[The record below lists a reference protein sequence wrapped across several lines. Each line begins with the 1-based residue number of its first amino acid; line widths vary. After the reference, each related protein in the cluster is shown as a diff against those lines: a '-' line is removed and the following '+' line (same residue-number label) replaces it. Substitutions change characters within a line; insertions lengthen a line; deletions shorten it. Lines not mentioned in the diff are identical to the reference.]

1 MQRRNV
7 ACARRT
13 LAIGGV
19 TAAVLL
25 ALPSPA
31 SAAPFVVTDLG
42 GGETA
47 ESLAQSLAADGV
59 TISNVTYTGAPE
71 SAGSFSGG
79 SGIIAF
85 DEGVVLSSGRVDD
98 LGSANTDDGL
108 SYDTGTPGDADLSA
122 LSGFP
127 TLNATVLEFDVTA
140 DADTVFFNYVFASE
154 EYNEFVGSEFNDVF
168 GFFTTQPGGDPV
180 NCAVVAGGDPV
191 SVNTINNG
199 ENNDGVG
206 ASNPDLYVNNDDGAF
221 GAEPDGF
228 TTTLQ
233 CEATVTPNEPNHFRL
248 AIADASDADLDSWV
262 FIQARSLST
271 TPEVCDDGV
280 DNDGD
285 GLADGDDPD
294 CGAAPPPP
302 PPPPPGEGPP
312 PPPEN
317 PDRTPVAAPAQPVV
331 RQPSF
336 TG

>member
-19 TAAVLL
+19 AAAMLL

-31 SAAPFVVTDLG
+31 SAAPFVVT
-42 GGETA
+42 
-47 ESLAQSLAADGV
+47 
-59 TISNVTYTGAPE
+59 
-71 SAGSFSGG
+71 
-79 SGIIAF
+79 
-85 DEGVVLSSGRVDD
+85 
-98 LGSANTDDGL
+98 
-108 SYDTGTPGDADLSA
+108 
-122 LSGFP
+122 
-127 TLNATVLEFDVTA
+127 
-140 DADTVFFNYVFASE
+140 
-154 EYNEFVGSEFNDVF
+154 
-168 GFFTTQPGGDPV
+168 
-180 NCAVVAGGDPV
+180 
-191 SVNTINNG
+191 
-199 ENNDGVG
+199 
-206 ASNPDLYVNNDDGAF
+206 
-221 GAEPDGF
+221 
-228 TTTLQ
+228 
-233 CEATVTPNEPNHFRL
+233 NEPNHFRL
-248 AIADASDADLDSWV
+248 AIAHASDADLDSWV

-271 TPEVCDDGV
+271 TPEVCDDSV